1 MVYRCSNFFSS
12 NTSWDENL
20 NTSSKY
26 VVFGTEHLALPHMK
40 CARLPCEAFRDRN
53 FRCSCSL

>member
-26 VVFGTEHLALPHMK
+26 VFLFLGQNTWL
-40 CARLPCEAFRDRN
+40 
-53 FRCSCSL
+53 SLT